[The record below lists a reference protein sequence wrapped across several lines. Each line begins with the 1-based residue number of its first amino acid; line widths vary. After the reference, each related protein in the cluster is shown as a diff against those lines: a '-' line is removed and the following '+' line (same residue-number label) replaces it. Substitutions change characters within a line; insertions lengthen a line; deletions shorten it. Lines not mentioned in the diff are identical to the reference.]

1 MIMKTFVRDDYLKLG
16 APKTF
21 ADGSLSADTAAIW
34 HTWPEDTRGNL
45 RVPMWK
51 LEELQKFR
59 IDSWLRRVGNCRL
72 QTPSN
77 SRSCGILS
85 YFPCRFKLC
94 ARGSLR

>member
-1 MIMKTFVRDDYLKLG
+1 MKTFVRDDYLKLG

-51 LEELQKFR
+51 PEELQKFR
-59 IDSWLRRVGNCRL
+59 IDSWLRRVGNWSDPTIHFRSRL
-72 QTPSN
+72 LANQDPGAFSH
-77 SRSCGILS
+77 
-85 YFPCRFKLC
+85 
-94 ARGSLR
+94 